1 MSYTPPV
8 GDAANFTWDG
18 AAAYTAPDGDAAN
31 LAFLGDA
38 VDATLLGV
46 GLLGAPQSTAW
57 SGHRVW
63 LESPGL
69 LGAPQAEAER
79 LPCLVGA
86 VTLAGDPDDWIV
98 CAFDAATHAFAGV
111 AAVTAGGYSLS
122 DLTAGAAYMVSAR
135 PKSGGVWQA
144 EHGDYVMGDYVLA
157 SDPVATPYYFQAS
170 AVTASPTGA
179 TEPTWPTV
187 VDGTVVDGGV
197 TWTNKG
203 AMVRPLMQGPLVAL

>member
-1 MSYTPPV
+1 MSYTPPDW
-8 GDAANFTWDG
+8 DAADLSWSG
-18 AAAYTAPDGDAAN
+18 AVAYTPPTW
-31 LAFLGDA
+31 DA
-38 VDATLLGV
+38 VDLSFSPDLAQATLLGV

-98 CAFDAATHAFAGV
+98 CAFDAATHEFAGV

-144 EHGDYVMGDYVLA
+144 EHGDYVLGDHVLA

-179 TEPTWPTV
+179 SEPTWPTV

-203 AMVRPLMQGPLVAL
+203 AMVRPLMQGPLVAV

>member
-1 MSYTPPV
+1 MSYTPPA

-31 LAFLGDA
+31 LAFTGDT

-46 GLLGAPQSTAW
+46 
-57 SGHRVW
+57 
-63 LESPGL
+63 GL

-98 CAFDAATHAFAGV
+98 CAFDANTHEFAKV
-111 AAVTAGGYSLS
+111 AAVTPGGYSLS
-122 DLTAGAAYMVSAR
+122 DLTAGVAYMVSAR

-144 EHGDYVMGDYVLA
+144 EHGDYVLGDYVLA

-179 TEPTWPTV
+179 TEPIWPTA

>member
-1 MSYTPPV
+1 MSYTPPDW
-8 GDAANFTWDG
+8 DAADLSWSG
-18 AAAYTAPDGDAAN
+18 GSAYTPPDWDAAD
-31 LAFLGDA
+31 LSFMGDA
-38 VDATLLGV
+38 VDATLQGV
-46 GLLGAPQSTAW
+46 
-57 SGHRVW
+57 
-63 LESPGL
+63 GL

-98 CAFDAATHAFAGV
+98 CAFDADNHAFAGV
-111 AAVTAGGYSLS
+111 AAVIAGGYSLS
-122 DLTAGAAYMVSAR
+122 GLAVGTAYMVSAR

-144 EHGDYVMGDYVLA
+144 EHGDYVLGDHVLA

-179 TEPTWPTV
+179 SEPTWPTA

-203 AMVRPLMQGPLVAL
+203 AMVRPLMQGPLVAV